1 MTNDFKR
8 FLDKFRN
15 LNGAKFIGINNYL
28 SVNTHE
34 IANFILNVNISIENA
49 KKTDYERLMNCENK
63 DLKDISLSSGIAIDI
78 LKLSLAEMITSATKN
93 LSPDLKD
100 RTAQSQGQTGAYIPL
115 AKGVKL
121 HTDTLEVHVFGLLI
135 SKELVLKGDNY
146 KPTPNSSDKT
156 LGKKAITD
164 HLDLRTGKF
173 RTFVLGNADN
183 LKVNGETIE
192 IVN

>member
-1 MTNDFKR
+1 MKNSFGR

-28 SVNTHE
+28 SVSTHE

-78 LKLSLAEMITSATKN
+78 LKLSLAEMITSAQKN
-93 LSPDLKD
+93 LSANIED

-121 HTDTLEVHVFGLLI
+121 HTDTLEVHVFGQLI
-135 SKELVLKGDNY
+135 KKELVKLGDNY

-164 HLDLRTGKF
+164 HLDLRAGKY
-173 RTFVLGNADN
+173 RTFVVGNADS
-183 LKVNGETIE
+183 LKVDGTVIE
-192 IVN
+192 IVR

>member
-1 MTNDFKR
+1 
-8 FLDKFRN
+8 
-15 LNGAKFIGINNYL
+15 
-28 SVNTHE
+28 
-34 IANFILNVNISIENA
+34 
-49 KKTDYERLMNCENK
+49 
-63 DLKDISLSSGIAIDI
+63 
-78 LKLSLAEMITSATKN
+78 MITSAQKN
-93 LSPDLKD
+93 LSANIED

-164 HLDLRTGKF
+164 HLDLRAGKY

>member
-1 MTNDFKR
+1 MKNSFGR

-28 SVNTHE
+28 SVSTHE

-78 LKLSLAEMITSATKN
+78 LKLSLAEMITSAQKN
-93 LSPDLKD
+93 LSANIED

-173 RTFVLGNADN
+173 RTFVVGNADS
-183 LKVNGETIE
+183 LKVDGTVIE
-192 IVN
+192 IVR

>member
-1 MTNDFKR
+1 MKNSFGR

-28 SVNTHE
+28 SVSTHE

-49 KKTDYERLMNCENK
+49 KKTDLKRLQACTDN
-63 DLKDISLSSGIAIDI
+63 DLKDINKVSGIAIDI
-78 LKLSLAEMITSATKN
+78 LKLSLAEMITSAQKN
-93 LSPDLKD
+93 LSANIED

-173 RTFVLGNADN
+173 RTFVVGNADS
-183 LKVNGETIE
+183 LKVDGTVIE
-192 IVN
+192 IVR

>member
-1 MTNDFKR
+1 MTNGFNR
-8 FLDKFRN
+8 FLDKFN
-15 LNGAKFIGINNYL
+15 SLNGAKFISINNYL
-28 SVNTHE
+28 SVSTHE

-78 LKLSLAEMITSATKN
+78 LKLSLAEMITSAQKN
-93 LSPDLKD
+93 LSANIED

>member
-1 MTNDFKR
+1 MKNSFGR

-28 SVNTHE
+28 SVSTHE

-78 LKLSLAEMITSATKN
+78 LKLSLAEMITSAQKN
-93 LSPDLKD
+93 LSANIED
-100 RTAQSQGQTGAYIPL
+100 RTAQSQGQTAAYIPL
-115 AKGVKL
+115 AQGVKL
-121 HTDTLEVHVFGLLI
+121 HTDTLEVHVFGQLI
-135 SKELVLKGDNY
+135 KKELVKLGDNY

-164 HLDLRTGKF
+164 HLDLRAGKY
-173 RTFVLGNADN
+173 RTFVVGNADS
-183 LKVNGETIE
+183 LKVDGTVIE
-192 IVN
+192 IVR

>member
-1 MTNDFKR
+1 MTNGFNR
-8 FLDKFRN
+8 FLDKFN
-15 LNGAKFIGINNYL
+15 SLNGAKFISINNYL
-28 SVNTHE
+28 SVSTHE

-78 LKLSLAEMITSATKN
+78 LKLSLAEMITSAQKN
-93 LSPDLKD
+93 LSANIED

-173 RTFVLGNADN
+173 RTFVVGNADS
-183 LKVNGETIE
+183 LKVDGTVIE
-192 IVN
+192 IVR

>member
-1 MTNDFKR
+1 MTNGFNR
-8 FLDKFRN
+8 FLDKFN
-15 LNGAKFIGINNYL
+15 SLNGAKFISINNYL
-28 SVNTHE
+28 SVSTHE

-78 LKLSLAEMITSATKN
+78 LKLSLAEMITSAQKN
-93 LSPDLKD
+93 LSANIED

-164 HLDLRTGKF
+164 HLDLRAGKY

>member
-78 LKLSLAEMITSATKN
+78 LKLSLAEMITSAQKN
-93 LSPDLKD
+93 LSANIED

>member
-1 MTNDFKR
+1 MTNGFNR
-8 FLDKFRN
+8 FLDKFN
-15 LNGAKFIGINNYL
+15 SLNGAKFISINNYL
-28 SVNTHE
+28 SVSTHE
-34 IANFILNVNISIENA
+34 VANFILNVNISIENA
-49 KKTDYERLMNCENK
+49 KKTDYERLMNCEKK
-63 DLKDISLSSGIAIDI
+63 DLKDISLSSGIAIEV
-78 LKLSLAEMITSATKN
+78 LTLSLSEMTASAIKN
-93 LSPDLKD
+93 LSANIED

-173 RTFVLGNADN
+173 RTFVVGNADS
-183 LKVNGETIE
+183 LKVDGTVIE
-192 IVN
+192 IVR